1 MKQYCRVFLKRYRL
15 LVVLFLFSFT
25 SCSVG
30 TKRTN
35 DNPISPATMEQSDSW
50 KSNLASDSLSWIEN
64 WLDDSARTDSLQYK
78 HENGSLKFWT
88 AKGSRERPKVTHKN
102 RDWTTGQYYWRVYI
116 PKMGL
121 YNMASVGAF
130 LYHDGNHELDFEIGS
145 GKKTV
150 RDSVRAQDD
159 EVVMYL
165 TSQEFPPH
173 QSIHPIKVERWY
185 DLSIRLTETED
196 GKYFLEW
203 IVNDVVIDSV
213 TLEYG
218 PEIKFG
224 IHCSLENIQFIGDI
238 YATQDHYTLFE
249 SVGYRSIE

>member
-1 MKQYCRVFLKRYRL
+1 MKQHCRVFLKRYRL
-15 LVVLFLFSFT
+15 LIVLFLFSFT
-25 SCSVG
+25 SCNVG
-30 TKRTN
+30 VKRAN
-35 DNPISPATMEQSDSW
+35 DNPISSATMEQSESW

-64 WLDDSARTDSLQYK
+64 WLDNSARTDSFQYK
-78 HENGSLKFWT
+78 YENGSLKFWT
-88 AKGSRERPKVTHKN
+88 TKGSRERPKVTHKN
-102 RDWTTGQYYWRVYI
+102 RDWATGQYYWRVYI